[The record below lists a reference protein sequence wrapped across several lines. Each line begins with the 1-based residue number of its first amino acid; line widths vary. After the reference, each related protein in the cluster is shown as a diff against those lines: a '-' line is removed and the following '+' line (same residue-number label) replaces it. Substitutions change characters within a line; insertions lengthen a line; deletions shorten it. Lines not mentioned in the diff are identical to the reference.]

1 MKVRVQADGF
11 SPAQILDDA
20 QSVVVYDD
28 HGQPIIAIQHVQEGQ
43 ILLVKADDPNFS
55 RTIGAFGIGLNARV
69 VLGHASRNSSDV
81 QS

>member
-28 HGQPIIAIQHVQEGQ
+28 HDQPIVVIQHVQEGQ

-55 RTIGAFGIGLNARV
+55 RTIGALGIGLNARV
-69 VLGHASRNSSDV
+69 VLGHISRNSSGV